1 MFLQI
6 LLACAVQTVYCVQ
19 NCKELPVFSPSPLVV
34 KHGDPAIATC
44 SICNNDSSCDYE
56 LRLEEPFQASV
67 KKGNQMLWNVPNM
80 TEWSL
85 QIYCFIF
92 DTSCTTSLEVIV
104 YQPPEKVSVS
114 FRKHSGRLLE
124 NPSGPL
130 EEDQLY
136 CLQCE
141 VEAVAPAQNMTVA
154 FYRGL
159 TELSVMRSSAT
170 DKRPVNVNLCLNH
183 TVSRQDH
190 GATFWCEARLELGPE
205 GPQPPPVVRS
215 HNITANVLYAPCCEG
230 QEEPQ
235 ILTVA
240 QGASVDLVCST
251 QGNPQPLYS
260 WSHPLVSG
268 FRGDVLTIPSASS
281 QHEGPYTC
289 TASNALGAIT
299 RSFTLRVHVDY
310 VPIIITVVIA
320 VVLLLG
326 AVVAFVVYKAFY
338 KPHRTGH
345 YHISNMFRLQRHD
358 AVPTTE

>member
-1 MFLQI
+1 IAFTSLTTLSKHCSLCI
-6 LLACAVQTVYCVQ
+6 HSTSG
-19 NCKELPVFSPSPLVV
+19 LPVFSPSPLVV

-104 YQPPEKVSVS
+104 YREYLS
-114 FRKHSGRLLE
+114 L

-159 TELSVMRSSAT
+159 TELSVMRSSTT

-205 GPQPPPVVRS
+205 GPQPPPLNT
-215 HNITANVLYAPCCEG
+215 HT
-230 QEEPQ
+230 EPQ

-299 RSFTLRVHVDY
+299 RSFTLRVHGQY
-310 VPIIITVVIA
+310 HSCIVVI
-320 VVLLLG
+320 VLFLTG
-326 AVVAFVVYKAFY
+326 C
-338 KPHRTGH
+338 KPW
-345 YHISNMFRLQRHD
+345 SS
-358 AVPTTE
+358 V